1 MKEKNNSVKFKEDK
15 CFWATTILFILV
27 FILSLIFAVFD
38 KIFNIIP
45 WNVNISDTI
54 GVAVQI
60 ITAISSLV
68 VSVIGISISL
78 QNDEYFGIKISK
90 LYTLRVEKHFSILQ
104 IIIISIILCG
114 INLFYYMIDLYVAA
128 ITVSVIS
135 VAFAIFV
142 ACVEVPVMSKDE
154 KAIIKILK
162 NNLLFNHYNKK
173 ESSKELK
180 DAVKYLLCHKN
191 LKDTFNELKSDDE
204 EYNKALFFKLLE
216 FQHDIAFSLKSILD
230 EQILYEVS
238 GSLLENVFDVILNIF
253 EFDDTFFKEIE
264 KNKYLLTRVLFR
276 LEETPA
282 IQKRLR
288 EKISGLCQLLTFSQH
303 LKVPDTNFL
312 AYIVIILVSETVKQ
326 GDFGIIKALRKEYS
340 SLMHNFRKEDVSVD
354 IFAIVSMH
362 LYYLCN
368 SDARIPTE
376 LKKDIKY
383 FINEEAY
390 IEEFYRIESW
400 KTLFNNMLQEFNVNF
415 ENFIKLGLLLSDSL
429 EYWVYDNRA
438 HFVVLHFGY
447 FVNWYLTNLLSS
459 SRIRLF
465 DFSKLNINFTETKH
479 YIKSFGDNCLDENGQ
494 FIITDEMMNIVCFY
508 DEESKRLEK
517 FQVFENTHHKFFN
530 YINELKIESVNNEIE
545 QVRNIS
551 FEEFSDEIRSDITNV
566 LVKEWGYNNSIDIT
580 NPKRS
585 FAVLIE
591 MFPDAINFK
600 ESILDYCRESVLF
613 DIKNAIKSKRIYND
627 DSFDDN
633 INILL
638 SKKIKYATENIKS
651 IIPDYYIHNEEL
663 KQRYMEKCRSLEVF
677 DSRFLST
684 STLVVENGFSF
695 NCIINSVVI
704 RKLNES
710 ELSEQVSKY
719 QRTDGQYVFN
729 GAFMPKEEITK
740 IVNEK
745 FVVITVVIQHQVN
758 SSEETVFE
766 LFPYEK
772 SEDEY
777 L

>member
-15 CFWATTILFILV
+15 CFLATTILFILF
-27 FILSLIFAVFD
+27 FILSLIFSIFD

-78 QNDEYFGIKISK
+78 QNDGYFGIKISK

-104 IIIISIILCG
+104 IIVISIILCV
-114 INLFYYMIDLYVAA
+114 INLLYYMIDLYVAA

-135 VAFAIFV
+135 VAFAIIV
-142 ACVEVPVMSKDE
+142 AYVEVPVMSKDE

-162 NNLLFNHYNKK
+162 NNLLFNHYNKN

-180 DAVKYLLCHKN
+180 DAVKYLLCHN
-191 LKDTFNELKSDDE
+191 NFKDTFNELKSDDE

-238 GSLLENVFDVILNIF
+238 GSLLENVFDVILNVF
-253 EFDDTFFKEIE
+253 EFDDTFYKEIE

-288 EKISGLCQLLTFSQH
+288 EKISGLCQLVTFTQH

-376 LKKDIKY
+376 LKKDIIY

-390 IEEFYRIESW
+390 IEEFHRIESW

-429 EYWVYDNRA
+429 EYWIYDNRA
-438 HFVVLHFGY
+438 HFVILHSGY

-465 DFSKLNINFTETKH
+465 DFSKLNINFTEIKH

-517 FQVFENTHHKFFN
+517 FQAFENTHHKFFN
-530 YINELKIESVNNEIE
+530 YINELKIESVNKETE

-551 FEEFSDEIRSDITNV
+551 FEEFSEEIKSDITNI

-613 DIKNAIKSKRIYND
+613 DIKNAIKSKKIYND
-627 DSFDDN
+627 DSFEDN

-638 SKKIKYATENIKS
+638 NKKLKYATENIKS
-651 IIPDYYIHNEEL
+651 VIPGYYIHNEEL
-663 KQRYMEKCRSLEVF
+663 KQRYIEKCQSLEEF

-684 STLVVENGFSF
+684 STLVVENGFGF
-695 NCIINSVVI
+695 NFTVNSVDI
-704 RKLNES
+704 RKLKES

-740 IVNEK
+740 IINEK
-745 FVVITVVIQHQVN
+745 FIVITVVIQHQVN
-758 SSEETVFE
+758 SSDDTVFE
-766 LFPYEK
+766 LFPYNK

>member
-27 FILSLIFAVFD
+27 FILSLIFSIFD

-104 IIIISIILCG
+104 IIVISIILCV
-114 INLFYYMIDLYVAA
+114 INLLYYMIDLYVAA

-376 LKKDIKY
+376 LKKDI
-383 FINEEAY
+383 
-390 IEEFYRIESW
+390 
-400 KTLFNNMLQEFNVNF
+400 
-415 ENFIKLGLLLSDSL
+415 
-429 EYWVYDNRA
+429 
-438 HFVVLHFGY
+438 
-447 FVNWYLTNLLSS
+447 
-459 SRIRLF
+459 
-465 DFSKLNINFTETKH
+465 
-479 YIKSFGDNCLDENGQ
+479 
-494 FIITDEMMNIVCFY
+494 
-508 DEESKRLEK
+508 
-517 FQVFENTHHKFFN
+517 
-530 YINELKIESVNNEIE
+530 
-545 QVRNIS
+545 
-551 FEEFSDEIRSDITNV
+551 
-566 LVKEWGYNNSIDIT
+566 
-580 NPKRS
+580 
-585 FAVLIE
+585 
-591 MFPDAINFK
+591 
-600 ESILDYCRESVLF
+600 
-613 DIKNAIKSKRIYND
+613 
-627 DSFDDN
+627 
-633 INILL
+633 NIL
-638 SKKIKYATENIKS
+638 
-651 IIPDYYIHNEEL
+651 
-663 KQRYMEKCRSLEVF
+663 
-677 DSRFLST
+677 
-684 STLVVENGFSF
+684 
-695 NCIINSVVI
+695 
-704 RKLNES
+704 
-710 ELSEQVSKY
+710 
-719 QRTDGQYVFN
+719 
-729 GAFMPKEEITK
+729 
-740 IVNEK
+740 
-745 FVVITVVIQHQVN
+745 
-758 SSEETVFE
+758 
-766 LFPYEK
+766 
-772 SEDEY
+772 
-777 L
+777 

>member
-15 CFWATTILFILV
+15 CFWATTVLFILV
-27 FILSLIFAVFD
+27 FILGLIFSVFD

-104 IIIISIILCG
+104 IIVISIILCV
-114 INLFYYMIDLYVAA
+114 INLFYYIIDLYIAA
-128 ITVSVIS
+128 IAISVIS
-135 VAFAIFV
+135 VAFAIIV

-180 DAVKYLLCHKN
+180 DAVKYLLLHKN
-191 LKDTFNELKSDDE
+191 LKDTFKELKSNDE

-238 GSLLENVFDVILNIF
+238 GSLLENVFDVILNVF

-288 EKISGLCQLLTFSQH
+288 EKISGLCQLLTFTQH

-376 LKKDIKY
+376 LKKDIIY

-390 IEEFYRIESW
+390 IEEFHRIESW

-438 HFVVLHFGY
+438 HFVILHSGY

-465 DFSKLNINFTETKH
+465 DFSKLNINFTEIKH

-494 FIITDEMMNIVCFY
+494 FIITDKMMNIVCFY

-517 FQVFENTHHKFFN
+517 FQAFENTHHKFFN
-530 YINELKIESVNNEIE
+530 YINELKIESVNNETE

-551 FEEFSDEIRSDITNV
+551 FEEFSEEIKSDITDV

-613 DIKNAIKSKRIYND
+613 DIKNAINSKKIYND
-627 DSFDDN
+627 DSFEEN

-638 SKKIKYATENIKS
+638 SKKLKYATENIKS
-651 IIPDYYIHNEEL
+651 VIPDYYIHNEGL
-663 KQRYMEKCRSLEVF
+663 KQRYIEKCQSLEEF
-677 DSRFLST
+677 DSRFLNT
-684 STLVVENGFSF
+684 STLVVENGFGF
-695 NCIINSVVI
+695 NFAVNSVDV
-704 RKLNES
+704 RKLKES
-710 ELSEQVSKY
+710 ELSEQVEKY

-758 SSEETVFE
+758 SSDETVFE
-766 LFPYEK
+766 LFPYNK

>member
-15 CFWATTILFILV
+15 CFWATTILFILF
-27 FILSLIFAVFD
+27 FILSLIFSIFD

-104 IIIISIILCG
+104 IIVISIILCV

-135 VAFAIFV
+135 VAFAIIV

-162 NNLLFNHYNKK
+162 NNLLFNHYNKN

-180 DAVKYLLCHKN
+180 DAVKYLLCHNN

-216 FQHDIAFSLKSILD
+216 FQHDIAFSLKNILD

-238 GSLLENVFDVILNIF
+238 GSLLENVFDVILNVF
-253 EFDDTFFKEIE
+253 EFDDTFYKEIE

-288 EKISGLCQLLTFSQH
+288 EKISGLCQLLTFTQH

-376 LKKDIKY
+376 LKKDIIY

-390 IEEFYRIESW
+390 IEEFHRIESW

-429 EYWVYDNRA
+429 EYWIYDNRA
-438 HFVVLHFGY
+438 HFVILHSGY

-465 DFSKLNINFTETKH
+465 DFSKLNINFTEIKH

-517 FQVFENTHHKFFN
+517 FQAFENTHHKFFN
-530 YINELKIESVNNEIE
+530 YINELKIESVNKETE

-551 FEEFSDEIRSDITNV
+551 FEEFSEEIKSDITNI

-613 DIKNAIKSKRIYND
+613 DIKNAIKSKKIYND

-638 SKKIKYATENIKS
+638 SKKLKYATENIKS

-710 ELSEQVSKY
+710 ELSEQVAKY

-729 GAFMPKEEITK
+729 GAFMPKEEIIK
-740 IVNEK
+740 IINEK

-766 LFPYEK
+766 LFPYNK

>member
-15 CFWATTILFILV
+15 CFWATTILFILF
-27 FILSLIFAVFD
+27 FILSLIFSVFD
-38 KIFNIIP
+38 KIYNIIP
-45 WNVNISDTI
+45 WNENMSDTI

-104 IIIISIILCG
+104 IIVISIILCG

-438 HFVVLHFGY
+438 HFVVLHSGY

>member
-1 MKEKNNSVKFKEDK
+1 MKGKNNSLKFKEDK
-15 CFWATTILFILV
+15 CFWTTTILFILV
-27 FILSLIFAVFD
+27 FILSLIFSVFD

-45 WNVNISDTI
+45 WNENTSDTI

-104 IIIISIILCG
+104 IIIISVILCV
-114 INLFYYMIDLYVAA
+114 INLLCYFFDLFCATIA
-128 ITVSVIS
+128 VSVIS
-135 VAFAIFV
+135 VGFAIIA
-142 ACVEVPVMSKDE
+142 ACVEVPLMSKDE

-191 LKDTFNELKSDDE
+191 LKVTFSELKSDDK

-216 FQHDIAFSLKSILD
+216 FQQDIAFSLKSILD
-230 EQILYEVS
+230 EQVLYEVS
-238 GSLLENVFDVILNIF
+238 GSLLENVFDVILNAF
-253 EFDDTFFKEIE
+253 EFDNTFFKEIE

-288 EKISGLCQLLTFSQH
+288 KKISGLCQLLTFTQH

-312 AYIVIILVSETVKQ
+312 ACIVIILVSGTVKQ
-326 GDFGIIKALRKEYS
+326 GDLGILKALRKEYS
-340 SLMHNFRKEDVSVD
+340 SLMHNFKKEDVSVD

-368 SDARIPTE
+368 SDARIPKE
-376 LKKDIKY
+376 LKKDILY
-383 FINEEAY
+383 FINEESY
-390 IEEFYRIESW
+390 IEEYQKIESW
-400 KTLFNNMLQEFNVNF
+400 KTLFNNLLQEFNVNF
-415 ENFIKLGLLLSDSL
+415 ENFVKLGLLLSDSL
-429 EYWVYDNRA
+429 EYWIYDNRA
-438 HFVVLHFGY
+438 HSVILHSGY

-465 DFSKLNINFTETKH
+465 DFSRLNINFAEIKH

-494 FIITDEMMNIVCFY
+494 FIITDKMMNIVCFY

-517 FQVFENTHHKFFN
+517 FQVFENKHHKFFN
-530 YINELKIESVNNEIE
+530 YINELKIESVNNETE

-551 FEEFSDEIRSDITNV
+551 FEDFSEEIISDITNM

-600 ESILDYCRESVLF
+600 EIILDYCRESVVF
-613 DIKNAIKSKRIYND
+613 DIKNAIKRKKIYND
-627 DSFDDN
+627 DSFEDN
-633 INILL
+633 IDILL
-638 SKKIKYATENIKS
+638 SKKLKYATESIKTV
-651 IIPDYYIHNEEL
+651 IPNYYIHNEEL
-663 KQRYMEKCRSLEVF
+663 KKRYIEKCRSLEEF
-677 DSRFLST
+677 DSRLLST
-684 STLVVENGFSF
+684 STLVVENGFGF
-695 NCIINSVVI
+695 NFAINSVDI
-704 RKLNES
+704 RNLKES
-710 ELSEQVSKY
+710 ELSEQVEKY

-758 SSEETVFE
+758 SSEDTVFE
-766 LFPYEK
+766 LFPYNK
-772 SEDEY
+772 SEDDY

>member
-15 CFWATTILFILV
+15 YFKATNIIFIIV
-27 FILSLIFAVFD
+27 FICSLIFSVLD
-38 KIFNIIP
+38 KIFNIIY
-45 WNVNISDTI
+45 WNENISDTI
-54 GVAVQI
+54 GVTVQI
-60 ITAISSLV
+60 IAAIASLV

-104 IIIISIILCG
+104 IIIISVILCV
-114 INLFYYMIDLYVAA
+114 INLLCYFFDLYCAA
-128 ITVSVIS
+128 IAMSIIS
-135 VAFAIFV
+135 VVFAIIV
-142 ACVEVPVMSKDE
+142 ACIEVPLMSKDE
-154 KAIIKILK
+154 KAMIRILK

-180 DAVKYLLCHKN
+180 NAVKYLLWHNN
-191 LKDTFNELKSDDE
+191 LKYTFNELKSDDE

-216 FQHDIAFSLKSILD
+216 FQHDIALNLKSILD

-238 GSLLENVFDVILNIF
+238 GSLLENVFDVILNVF

-264 KNKYLLTRVLFR
+264 RNKYLLTSVLFK
-276 LEETPA
+276 LEEIPE

-288 EKISGLCQLLTFSQH
+288 KKISGLCELLTFAQH

-312 AYIVIILVSETVKQ
+312 ACIVIILVSETVKQ
-326 GDFGIIKALRKEYS
+326 GNLGIIKALRKEYS
-340 SLMHNFRKEDVSVD
+340 SLLHNFRKEDVSVD

-368 SDARIPTE
+368 SDARIPEE
-376 LKKDIKY
+376 LKKDILH

-390 IEEFYRIESW
+390 IEEYHKIESW
-400 KTLFNNMLQEFNVNF
+400 KTLFNNLLQEFNVNF

-429 EYWVYDNRA
+429 EYWIYDNRA
-438 HFVVLHFGY
+438 HFVILHSGY

-465 DFSKLNINFTETKH
+465 DFSKLNINFAEIKH
-479 YIKSFGDNCLDENGQ
+479 YIKSFGDNCLDEDGQ
-494 FIITDEMMNIVCFY
+494 FIITDKMVNIACFY

-517 FQVFENTHHKFFN
+517 YQVFENTYHRFFK
-530 YINELKIESVNNEIE
+530 YINELKIESVNNETE

-551 FEEFSDEIRSDITNV
+551 FEDFSEEIRNYITDAI
-566 LVKEWGYNNSIDIT
+566 VKEWGYNNSINIT
-580 NPKRS
+580 NPERS

-591 MFPDAINFK
+591 MFPEAINFK
-600 ESILDYCRESVLF
+600 ESIFDYCRESVLF
-613 DIKNAIKSKRIYND
+613 DIKNAIKRKKIYND
-627 DSFDDN
+627 NSFEDN

-638 SKKIKYATENIKS
+638 SKKLKYATENIKS
-651 IIPDYYIHNEEL
+651 IIPHYYIHNEEL
-663 KQRYMEKCRSLEVF
+663 KQRYMEKCRSLEEF

-695 NCIINSVVI
+695 NCVINSVVI

-710 ELSEQVSKY
+710 ELSEQVAKY

-758 SSEETVFE
+758 SSEDTVFE
-766 LFPYEK
+766 LFPYNK
-772 SEDEY
+772 SDDEY

>member
-15 CFWATTILFILV
+15 CFWATTILFILF
-27 FILSLIFAVFD
+27 FILSLIFSVFD
-38 KIFNIIP
+38 KIYNIIP
-45 WNVNISDTI
+45 WNENMSDTI

-104 IIIISIILCG
+104 IIVISIILCV

-135 VAFAIFV
+135 VAFAIIV
-142 ACVEVPVMSKDE
+142 ACVEVPIMSKDE

-162 NNLLFNHYNKK
+162 NNLLFNHNNKN

-180 DAVKYLLCHKN
+180 DAVKYLLCHNN

-216 FQHDIAFSLKSILD
+216 FQHDIAFRLKSILD

-238 GSLLENVFDVILNIF
+238 GSLLENVFDVILNVF
-253 EFDDTFFKEIE
+253 EFDDTFYKEIE

-288 EKISGLCQLLTFSQH
+288 EKISGLCQLLTFTQH

-376 LKKDIKY
+376 LKKDIIY

-390 IEEFYRIESW
+390 IEEFHRIESW

-429 EYWVYDNRA
+429 EYWIYDNRA
-438 HFVVLHFGY
+438 HFVILHSGY

-465 DFSKLNINFTETKH
+465 DFSKLNINFTEIKH

-517 FQVFENTHHKFFN
+517 FQAFENTHHKFFN
-530 YINELKIESVNNEIE
+530 YINELKIESVNKETE

-551 FEEFSDEIRSDITNV
+551 FEEFSEEIKSDITNI

-613 DIKNAIKSKRIYND
+613 DIKNAIKSKKIYND
-627 DSFDDN
+627 DSFEDN
-633 INILL
+633 VIILL
-638 SKKIKYATENIKS
+638 NKKLKYATENIKS
-651 IIPDYYIHNEEL
+651 VIPDYYIHNEEL
-663 KQRYMEKCRSLEVF
+663 KQRYIEKCQSLEEF

-684 STLVVENGFSF
+684 STVVVENGFGF
-695 NCIINSVVI
+695 NFTVNSVDI
-704 RKLNES
+704 RKLKES

-745 FVVITVVIQHQVN
+745 FIVITVVIQHQVN
-758 SSEETVFE
+758 SSDDTVFE
-766 LFPYEK
+766 LFPYNK
-772 SEDEY
+772 SDDEY

>member
-15 CFWATTILFILV
+15 YFWAITLLFILF
-27 FILSLIFAVFD
+27 FILSLIFSVFD
-38 KIFNIIP
+38 KIYNIIP
-45 WNVNISDTI
+45 WNENMSDTI
-54 GVAVQI
+54 GVVVQI
-60 ITAISSLV
+60 ITALSSLV

-104 IIIISIILCG
+104 IIVISIILCV

-135 VAFAIFV
+135 VAFAIIV

-162 NNLLFNHYNKK
+162 NNLLFNHYNKN

-180 DAVKYLLCHKN
+180 DAVKYLLCHNN

-230 EQILYEVS
+230 EQIIYEVS
-238 GSLLENVFDVILNIF
+238 GSLLENVFDVILNVF
-253 EFDDTFFKEIE
+253 EFDDTFYKEIE

-288 EKISGLCQLLTFSQH
+288 EKISGLCQLLTFTQH
-303 LKVPDTNFL
+303 SKVPDTNFL

-376 LKKDIKY
+376 LKKDIIY

-390 IEEFYRIESW
+390 IEEFHRIESW

-429 EYWVYDNRA
+429 EYWIYDNRA
-438 HFVVLHFGY
+438 HSVILHSGY

-459 SRIRLF
+459 SRICLF
-465 DFSKLNINFTETKH
+465 DFSKLDINFNEIKH

-494 FIITDEMMNIVCFY
+494 FIITDKMMNIVCFY

-517 FQVFENTHHKFFN
+517 FQAFENTHHKFFN
-530 YINELKIESVNNEIE
+530 YINELKIESVNNETE

-551 FEEFSDEIRSDITNV
+551 FEEFSEEIKSDITNI
-566 LVKEWGYNNSIDIT
+566 LVKEWGYNTSIDIT

-600 ESILDYCRESVLF
+600 ESILDYCSESVLF
-613 DIKNAIKSKRIYND
+613 DIKNAIKSKKIYND
-627 DSFDDN
+627 ESFEDN

-638 SKKIKYATENIKS
+638 SKKLKYATENIKS
-651 IIPDYYIHNEEL
+651 VIPDYYIHNEEL
-663 KQRYMEKCRSLEVF
+663 KQRYMEKCQPLEEF

-684 STLVVENGFSF
+684 STLVVENGFGF
-695 NCIINSVVI
+695 NFTVNSVDI
-704 RKLNES
+704 RKLKES

>member
-15 CFWATTILFILV
+15 CFWATTILFILF
-27 FILSLIFAVFD
+27 FILSLIFSIFD

-104 IIIISIILCG
+104 IIVISIILCV

-135 VAFAIFV
+135 VAFAIIV

-162 NNLLFNHYNKK
+162 NNLLFNHYNKN

-180 DAVKYLLCHKN
+180 DAVKYLLCHNN

-216 FQHDIAFSLKSILD
+216 FQHDIAFSLKNILD

-238 GSLLENVFDVILNIF
+238 GSLLENVFDVILNVF
-253 EFDDTFFKEIE
+253 EFDDTFYKEIE

-288 EKISGLCQLLTFSQH
+288 EKISGLCQLPTFTQH

-376 LKKDIKY
+376 LKKDIIY

-390 IEEFYRIESW
+390 IEEFHRIESW

-429 EYWVYDNRA
+429 EYWIYDNRA
-438 HFVVLHFGY
+438 HFVILHSGY

-465 DFSKLNINFTETKH
+465 DFSKLNINFTEIKH

-517 FQVFENTHHKFFN
+517 FQAFENTHHKFFN
-530 YINELKIESVNNEIE
+530 YINELKIESVNKETE

-551 FEEFSDEIRSDITNV
+551 FEEFSEEIKSDITNI

-613 DIKNAIKSKRIYND
+613 DIKNAIKSKKIYND
-627 DSFDDN
+627 DSFEDN
-633 INILL
+633 VNILL
-638 SKKIKYATENIKS
+638 NKKLKYATENIKS
-651 IIPDYYIHNEEL
+651 VIPGYYIHNEEL
-663 KQRYMEKCRSLEVF
+663 KQRYIEKCQSLEEF

-684 STLVVENGFSF
+684 STLVVENGFGF
-695 NCIINSVVI
+695 NFTVNSVDI
-704 RKLNES
+704 RKLKES

-740 IVNEK
+740 IINEK
-745 FVVITVVIQHQVN
+745 FIVITVVIQHQVN
-758 SSEETVFE
+758 SSDDTVFE
-766 LFPYEK
+766 LFPYNK

>member
-15 CFWATTILFILV
+15 CFWATTILFILF
-27 FILSLIFAVFD
+27 FILSLIFSIFD

-104 IIIISIILCG
+104 IIVISVILCV

-135 VAFAIFV
+135 VAFAIIV

-162 NNLLFNHYNKK
+162 NNLLFNHYNKN

-180 DAVKYLLCHKN
+180 DAVKYLLCHNN

-238 GSLLENVFDVILNIF
+238 GSLLENVFDVILNVF

-288 EKISGLCQLLTFSQH
+288 EKISGLCQLLTFTQH
-303 LKVPDTNFL
+303 LKVPDTNFF

-376 LKKDIKY
+376 LKKDIIY

-390 IEEFYRIESW
+390 IEEFHRIESW

-429 EYWVYDNRA
+429 EYWIYDNRA
-438 HFVVLHFGY
+438 HFVILHSGY

-465 DFSKLNINFTETKH
+465 DFSKLNINFTEIKH

-517 FQVFENTHHKFFN
+517 FQAFENTHHKFFN
-530 YINELKIESVNNEIE
+530 YINELKIESVNKETE
-545 QVRNIS
+545 QVHNIS
-551 FEEFSDEIRSDITNV
+551 FEEFSEEIRSDITNV

-585 FAVLIE
+585 FVVLIE

-613 DIKNAIKSKRIYND
+613 DIKNAIKSKKIYND
-627 DSFDDN
+627 DSFEDN
-633 INILL
+633 VNILL
-638 SKKIKYATENIKS
+638 NKKLKYATENIKS
-651 IIPDYYIHNEEL
+651 VIPGYYIHNEEL
-663 KQRYMEKCRSLEVF
+663 KQRYIEKCQSLEEF

-684 STLVVENGFSF
+684 STLVVENGFGF
-695 NCIINSVVI
+695 NFTVNSVDI
-704 RKLNES
+704 RKLKES

-740 IVNEK
+740 IINEK

-758 SSEETVFE
+758 SSDDTVFE
-766 LFPYEK
+766 LFPYNK